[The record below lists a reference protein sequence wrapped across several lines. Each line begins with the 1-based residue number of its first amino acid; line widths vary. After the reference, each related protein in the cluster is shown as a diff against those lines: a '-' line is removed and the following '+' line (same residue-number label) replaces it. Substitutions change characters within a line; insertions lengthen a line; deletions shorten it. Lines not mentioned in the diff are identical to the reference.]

1 MNTVLVIRPIH
12 NAQRQ
17 AYEYKPIEVPAETA
31 EDQLTKKDEQRNAA
45 WRGVRYA
52 TDEEHNAYF
61 KTAPKVKIEK
71 APESEEETE
80 VNNQD
85 VNQKYKH
92 NETNIRYF
100 HRPSQEGR
108 CESLRCKPKRNTSP
122 ANSGS

>member
-80 VNNQD
+80 VNTLAD
-85 VNQKYKH
+85 TS
-92 NETNIRYF
+92 NEPAKNK
-100 HRPSQEGR
+100 PGR
-108 CESLRCKPKRNTSP
+108 KPKVQ
-122 ANSGS
+122 A